1 MFTNNQNSV
10 IAKNFNN
17 LKLVLTS
24 RMVFESFNKFL
35 CLKLI
40 YKNFSLAFNILAII
54 LTYLSST
61 KEVSKYN
68 FSLKIIKICTEALY
82 CYVTIG

>member
-40 YKNFSLAFNILAII
+40 YKNFSLAFNI
-54 LTYLSST
+54 
-61 KEVSKYN
+61 
-68 FSLKIIKICTEALY
+68 
-82 CYVTIG
+82 